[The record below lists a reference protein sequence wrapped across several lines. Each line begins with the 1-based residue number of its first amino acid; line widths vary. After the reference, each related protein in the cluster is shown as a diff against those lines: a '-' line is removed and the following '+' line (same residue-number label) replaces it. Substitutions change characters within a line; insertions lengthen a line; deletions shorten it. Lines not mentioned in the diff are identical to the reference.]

1 MKIASDAVEATTRED
16 LQTVASGGSAGKK
29 IEGRAQGIAM
39 PFGKG
44 RIAAFGEAAM
54 FSTQVA
60 TFGGQSMKM
69 GMNVPGNDDR
79 QFALN
84 VMHWLARRID

>member
-1 MKIASDAVEATTRED
+1 MKIASGATESFDPED
-16 LQTVASGGSAGKK
+16 QRKVAAGIPAGMKL
-29 IEGRAQGIAM
+29 EGRAQGIAM

-44 RIAAFGEAAM
+44 RLAMFGEGAM
-54 FSTQVA
+54 FSAQVA
-60 TFGGQSMKM
+60 TLEGEPFKV

-84 VMHWLARRID
+84 VMHWLAYLIN